1 MEEKDHRPDNPYTQM
16 EGYRV
21 YDASGHE
28 VGEIEETVYDAPS
41 DVLKYVVVKG
51 RPIPAE
57 RIEVDAKAERVSVP
71 YDAMTIESAPKVE
84 ELSGAFD
91 DAVHEHYEGRN

>member
-16 EGYRV
+16 EGYKV
-21 YDASGHE
+21 HDASGNE

-41 DVLKYVVVKG
+41 DVLKYVVING
-51 RPIPAE
+51 RPILAD
-57 RIEVDAKAERVSVP
+57 RIAVDAEGQRVSVP
-71 YDAMTIESAPKVE
+71 YDAPTIESAPELE

-91 DAVHEHYEGRN
+91 DAVREHYEGRD